1 MISFNT
7 EKLIRKYYIV
17 APGLIPLAITR
28 IIYDWFCVLYF
39 EKNVQKSF
47 IILTS
52 FAKGIFSD
60 YLKD

>member
-7 EKLIRKYYIV
+7 TKLIRKYYIV

-39 EKNVQKSF
+39 EKSVQKSF

-52 FAKGIFSD
+52 FAKGLFSR
-60 YLKD
+60 